1 MSSLRARSQ
10 AATRQ
15 AGVLR
20 VILVSLLL
28 AATPLFASEVA
39 GENLINVWTVEDG
52 LKSSSVTAIAQTFDS
67 CLWVGTYNGLAR
79 FDGVDFVAF
88 DPANTPELRHA
99 RVRRLYVD
107 PAGTLWIT
115 LHDGSITS
123 WRQGRFTLEW
133 AGSGGMDMAATPLPS
148 RTGTPKFLLNNGQIL
163 TPNRDMKGSPWAV
176 IAPPGAGPGQIAV
189 EDWDGVVWTRGR
201 NQELWRLKD
210 GEFESVPTGW
220 GSGTEIHCLTVDR
233 LGRLWAGTDRGLGLW
248 GGARFQD
255 CTPTNAEPVVSVQKA
270 CFLRNGDM
278 WLLAN
283 DRLRRASGRQWV
295 AEVAACRGP
304 FVNWENRLGLHE
316 DARGRVWLYHYG
328 RGLFEV
334 EGQGGARSFGRSDGF
349 PGRRVDCFFED
360 REGNLW
366 VGVDRGGLV
375 RLRERSFTE
384 LSPDTLSGGY
394 AAVTVAEDATGG
406 MWIGTFG
413 TGLHQWTGREWKRFF
428 DPDSEQRGYVF
439 SVATSKT
446 GQVWASAGEEDLFEL
461 RESGFVKFTPLVH
474 GVKALLTASD
484 GTLWM
489 GTKAGLGFIEGSA
502 FRLFWPSNGVPRTEM
517 RALAEDQQGRI
528 WVGGGDGILYR
539 VSKSRGEALV
549 PPDMRLAQPIWS
561 LLADGDGTIWAG
573 TFRGGL
579 LRYAGGK
586 FTRITTGQGLRDN
599 VICQLLDDGLGNLWM
614 GSQQG
619 IFRVPKAEL
628 HGLAAG
634 LQRSV
639 TCTAYGRYDGL
650 PSLECSGSYQP
661 AACRTHAG
669 RLLFAT
675 SKGVVMADPGTVAPR
690 RLPPPVVVE
699 SVTVDGQ
706 TEPLSPPPSS
716 WRPDATR
723 PVLKIRPGRR
733 QIEFRFVGVSLVS
746 PDRVRF
752 RHRLIGWDPD
762 WVEAGSQRL
771 ARYNFLQPGDYTF
784 EVSACDS
791 DGIWTVPPAS
801 IAVRLLPHFYQTWW
815 FITSAVVAAAA
826 AAAGALRGWHVRRM
840 RQQLARLERQR
851 AIERDRTRIA
861 KDIHD
866 DLGAGLTHIALLS
879 EMARPA
885 AAPEMQSQLAQ
896 ITEVARELTSNMDEI
911 VWAVNPENDTL
922 DGLATYV
929 SKFAHDY
936 LTAAGI
942 RCRLD
947 LPAQLPVANLRAEVR
962 HNLFLAMKEAL
973 NNVVKHAHATEV
985 RVRLELFARAFKL
998 TIEDNGRGLGA
1009 GDATEAARQGRVSS
1023 GHGLLNLRKRL
1034 ESAGGQCVVDSKP
1047 GRGTRVEMTVPLDV
1061 VSPELAIGGNANPR

>member
-1 MSSLRARSQ
+1 MDSLRARRQ
-10 AATRQ
+10 VPARQ
-15 AGVLR
+15 AGVAGG
-20 VILVSLLL
+20 ILVLLL
-28 AATPLFASEVA
+28 AALPSDASNVA
-39 GENLINVWTVEDG
+39 GDHLINVWTVEDG

-79 FDGVDFVAF
+79 FDGIDFLVF

-99 RVRRLYVD
+99 RVRRLHVD
-107 PAGTLWIT
+107 AAGTLWIT

-123 WRQGRFTLEW
+123 WRQGRFNLEW
-133 AGSGGMDMAATPLPS
+133 SGSGASEVAPTPIPS

-163 TPNRDMKGSPWAV
+163 VPARDTKDAPWTAV
-176 IAPPGAGPGQIAV
+176 TPPGATPGQIAV

-201 NQELWRLKD
+201 DQQLWRLSD
-210 GEFESVPTGW
+210 GEFEAVSLGW
-220 GSGTEIHCLTVDR
+220 AASAGINFLTVDR
-233 LGRLWAGTDRGLGLW
+233 LGRLWVGTDRGLGMW
-248 GGARFQD
+248 DDGHFQN
-255 CTPTNAEPVVSVQKA
+255 CTPTNAEPLVNVQQA
-270 CFLRNGDM
+270 CFLRNGDV

-283 DRLRRASGRQWV
+283 DRLRRASERQWV

-304 FVNWENRLGLHE
+304 FVNWETRLGLHE
-316 DARGRVWLYHYG
+316 DARGKAWLHHYG
-328 RGLFEV
+328 RGLFELD
-334 EGQGGARSFGRSDGF
+334 GRGGARLFGSNEGF

-366 VGVDRGGLV
+366 LGVDRGGLV
-375 RLRERSFTE
+375 RLRERPFTE
-384 LSPDTLSGGY
+384 LTSNTLPDGY
-394 AAVTVAEDATGG
+394 AAVTVAEDAAGG
-406 MWIGTFG
+406 IWIGTFG
-413 TGLHQWTGREWKRFF
+413 AGLHQQTGREWKRFF
-428 DPDSEQRGYVF
+428 DPESDQRGYVF
-439 SVATSKT
+439 SVAASKT

-461 RESGFVKFTPLVH
+461 RESGFVRFAPLVH
-474 GVKALLTASD
+474 GVKALLSAGD
-484 GTLWM
+484 GTLWL
-489 GTKAGLGFIEGSA
+489 GTKSGLGVIEGGA
-502 FRLFWPSNGVPRTEM
+502 FRWFLPSNGVPRLEM
-517 RALAEDQQGRI
+517 RALAEDRKGQI
-528 WVGGGDGILYR
+528 WVGGGDGVLYR
-539 VSKSRGEALV
+539 VRNFRAEALV
-549 PPDMRLAQPIWS
+549 PPEMRSSQPIWS
-561 LLADGDGTIWAG
+561 LLADADGTIWAG

-586 FTRITTGQGLRDN
+586 FTRITTEQGLQDN

-628 HGLAAG
+628 HALADG
-634 LQRSV
+634 TQRSV

-661 AACRTHAG
+661 AACRTRAG

-675 SKGVVMADPGTVAPR
+675 RKGVVTVDPETVAPR

-699 SVTVDGQ
+699 GVAADGEIQ
-706 TEPLSPPPSS
+706 PLSETPSS
-716 WRPDATR
+716 WRPDANR
-723 PVLKIRPGRR
+723 PVLEIRPGRR

-762 WVEAGSQRL
+762 WVEAGSQRV
-771 ARYNFLQPGDYTF
+771 ARYNFVRPGDYTF
-784 EVSACDS
+784 EVSACNS
-791 DGIWTVPPAS
+791 DGVWTVPPAS
-801 IAVRLLPHFYQTWW
+801 IALRLLPHFYQTWW
-815 FITSAVVAAAA
+815 FITSVIVVAM
-826 AAAGALRGWHVRRM
+826 AAAGGVLRAWHVRRL

-879 EMARPA
+879 EMARPT
-885 AAPEMQSQLAQ
+885 APSEVQSQLAQ

-922 DGLATYV
+922 DGLVTYV
-929 SKFAHDY
+929 SKFVHDY
-936 LTAAGI
+936 LTAAAI

-947 LPAQLPVANLRAEVR
+947 LPAQLPAVSLPAEMR
-962 HNLFLAMKEAL
+962 HSLFLAVKEAL

-985 RVRLELFARAFKL
+985 RVGLELSERTFKL
-998 TIEDNGRGLGA
+998 VIEDNGRGLGGGNA
-1009 GDATEAARQGRVSS
+1009 SEAAHRGRVSS

-1034 ESAGGQCVVDSKP
+1034 ESAGGRCVLDSQP

-1061 VSPELAIGGNANPR
+1061 VSPELAIGENGRPR